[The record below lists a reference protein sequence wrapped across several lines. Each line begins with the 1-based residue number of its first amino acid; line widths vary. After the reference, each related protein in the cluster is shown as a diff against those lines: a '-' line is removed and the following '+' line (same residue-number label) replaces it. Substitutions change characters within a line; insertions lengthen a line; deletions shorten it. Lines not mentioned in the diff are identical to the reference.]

1 MAIPEYI
8 LNAARD
14 YRDKH
19 GGNQSLE
26 DAFIAGFKA
35 TRSPKKKF
43 VTLTSEQEESFKEC
57 FDAYRC
63 KGNEA
68 KAQIEWQKLSDE
80 ERAVILPHIQAYV
93 ETRDRIYQ
101 KDFERYLKEKTFK
114 TVVFRGNEAVYNPNE
129 ERNTLFANNQPQEQT
144 INWQ

>member
-19 GGNQSLE
+19 GGNQLLE

-43 VTLTSEQEESFKEC
+43 VSLTSEQEQSFNEC
-57 FDAYRC
+57 FDAYRK

-68 KAQIEWQKLSDE
+68 KAQIEWQKLSDD

-101 KDFERYLKEKTFK
+101 KDFERYLKDKTFK
-114 TVVFRGNEAVYNPNE
+114 TVVFRGNEVFFDPNDG
-129 ERNTLFANNQPQEQT
+129 RNTYIPNNQPQEQT